1 MSMSNIVLVR
11 NMYSSEKTLQMCYA
25 TYQYVS
31 SMVLFVI
38 LLADSAI
45 GAKSRSSRSS
55 RTPASWT
62 RRRHGVPRYI
72 TPTGSTRVCLS
83 HFPLRRISA
92 GRNAVSTTVV
102 LYLFLALII
111 NPRGV
116 GLFII
121 IVLTLRACP
130 HCESICLSAPSGSFL
145 QVLQV
150 KPSFSRDR
158 DAAGLV
164 QIPPRPRRVPLVV
177 LALFM
182 YMFITDIPSQ
192 SVLAS
197 SVATYNGFICA
208 YSLPP
213 LPYTCR
219 LFTLPAV
226 GTSVYCYR
234 RFLCNR
240 ANQFVLCSDVAYR
253 SCTASVLSDS
263 RTESVNAHL
272 IFDFSASSQRG
283 VRICPTDFCSCTTAP
298 WRAHDR

>member
-1 MSMSNIVLVR
+1 
-11 NMYSSEKTLQMCYA
+11 MCYA
-25 TYQYVS
+25 TYQYVC

-164 QIPPRPRRVPLVV
+164 QILLGLVV
-177 LALFM
+177 SRSSFSLCSCTCSSLTSHRNRSSHLLWLLTM
-182 YMFITDIPSQ
+182 VSSVHIRHPLYHIPVVYLPYPQ
-192 SVLAS
+192 SVLLYTVIA
-197 SVATYNGFICA
+197 AFCA
-208 YSLPP
+208 IVLIN
-213 LPYTCR
+213 
-219 LFTLPAV
+219 
-226 GTSVYCYR
+226 
-234 RFLCNR
+234 LC
-240 ANQFVLCSDVAYR
+240 FVPMLHIDHVQ
-253 SCTASVLSDS
+253 
-263 RTESVNAHL
+263 HL
-272 IFDFSASSQRG
+272 FSA
-283 VRICPTDFCSCTTAP
+283 TTGLN
-298 WRAHDR
+298 R